1 MVKLY
6 YAFPVDWLA
15 FMNHYLVASVSFGL
29 IQLSSLIF
37 SIIQQV
43 ISQWPYAVSSFPC
56 LLN

>member
-29 IQLSSLIF
+29 IQLSSLNYTTNYLTVALCGVFIPLF
-37 SIIQQV
+37 T
-43 ISQWPYAVSSFPC
+43 
-56 LLN
+56 